1 MMPSNTVTNTNSTS
15 CKGSDFVDSPGNRM
29 GESTMLGMD
38 LMEEQRLAF
47 SSASFKVGKPGRK
60 RKQFAVVPRYIS
72 PHDGFLNYRLASKR
86 FWQTF
91 RRLWRG
97 EGVLRQHCL

>member
-15 CKGSDFVDSPGNRM
+15 YKGSDFVDSPGNRM

-60 RKQFAVVPRYIS
+60 RKQFAVSIDLIL
-72 PHDGFLNYRLASKR
+72 H
-86 FWQTF
+86 Q
-91 RRLWRG
+91 
-97 EGVLRQHCL
+97 CLHAYLLYMSD